1 MKTYVMEFIGTFFLM
16 LTIGASVISPSIGL
30 FAPLAIG
37 TILIALIYAGG
48 PISGAH
54 YNPAVTLGVY
64 LSKKCPLKEVPY
76 YLFAQLL
83 GAVLAA
89 YAVLFMKGAGNSASI
104 SLVPA
109 FIAELLF
116 TFALVFVIL
125 NVAFSKRTSG
135 NHYFGLAIGMT
146 VLAGTYAVG
155 NVSGAVFN
163 PAIAVG
169 LIVMG
174 LSELTTIGVYLGSQL
189 LGGVLA
195 WQAFRIMEADS

>member
-1 MKTYVMEFIGTFFLM
+1 MKKYVMEFIGTFFLM

-37 TILIALIYAGG
+37 TILIVMVYTGG

-64 LSKKCPLKEVPY
+64 LSKKCSLKEVPY
-76 YLFAQLL
+76 YLLAQLL

-89 YAVLFMKGAGNSASI
+89 YAVLFMKGSGNISPI

-125 NVAFSKRTSG
+125 NVAFSKRTAG

-146 VLAGTYAVG
+146 VLAGAYAVG
-155 NVSGAVFN
+155 NISGAVFN
-163 PAIAVG
+163 PAVAVG

-174 LSELTTIGVYLGSQL
+174 LSDLTTIGVYLGSQL

-195 WQAFRIMEADS
+195 WQAFRIMESDS

>member
-1 MKTYVMEFIGTFFLM
+1 MKKYVMEFIGTFFLM

-37 TILIALIYAGG
+37 TILIVMVYTGG

-64 LSKKCPLKEVPY
+64 LSKKCSLKEVPY
-76 YLFAQLL
+76 YLLAQLL

-89 YAVLFMKGAGNSASI
+89 YAVLFMKGSGSIASI

-116 TFALVFVIL
+116 TFALVFVTL
-125 NVAFSKRTSG
+125 NVAFSKRTAG

-146 VLAGTYAVG
+146 VLAGAYAVG
-155 NVSGAVFN
+155 NISGAVFN
-163 PAIAVG
+163 PAVAVG

-174 LSELTTIGVYLGSQL
+174 LSDLTTIGVYLGSQL

-195 WQAFRIMEADS
+195 WQAFRIMESDS